1 MKVLKYI
8 IVVVVSL
15 IVGGIISLI
24 IFFSLMPILNVASQS
39 YFDTK
44 STSDIV
50 SILSLNVGI
59 LQGLIALITLRIGS
73 VALFNFLS
81 MKKEFK
87 KFKRNV
93 SKQVKALKDRNYTKE
108 TNKKELKN
116 ITEEIKSIEENKE
129 GVEIKDDF

>member
-1 MKVLKYI
+1 
-8 IVVVVSL
+8 
-15 IVGGIISLI
+15 
-24 IFFSLMPILNVASQS
+24 
-39 YFDTK
+39 
-44 STSDIV
+44 
-50 SILSLNVGI
+50 
-59 LQGLIALITLRIGS
+59 
-73 VALFNFLS
+73 